1 MRTKPPKDRGTPY
14 PRSPW
19 NEIIPLLFMGG
30 HYHEDPYGI
39 RAPVIVRNEFDL
51 VISLYTRDGHGP
63 SDGVEHRCAEI
74 PDDPLTEP
82 QLDMVCGM
90 AALAADSVR
99 DGRRVLVRCHRG
111 YNRSGLV
118 VAQALITMGYTAD
131 DAIALIRA
139 RRSKRA
145 LNNALFVDYLTTGL
159 DIARLLTG
167 LEA

>member
-1 MRTKPPKDRGTPY
+1 MRTKSPKGGGASD

-19 NEIIPLLFMGG
+19 DEIIPLLFMGG
-30 HYHEDPYGI
+30 HYYRDAHGI
-39 RAPVIVRNEFDL
+39 RTAVVVGNEFDL

-82 QLDMVCGM
+82 QLTMVCDM
-90 AALAADSVR
+90 AELAADSVQA
-99 DGRRVLVRCHRG
+99 GRRVLVRCHTG

-118 VAQALITMGYTAD
+118 VGQALVSMGYTAD

-159 DIARLLTG
+159 DVARLLIG